1 MVLILGSIINLNDT
15 IFLYTDG
22 VTEAMN
28 KQHILFGEHRLLEIV
43 GELGELPLPDL
54 INSTLNRLDSF
65 VDGYEQSDDITIL
78 ALRFL
83 ASQQLN

>member
-1 MVLILGSIINLNDT
+1 
-15 IFLYTDG
+15 
-22 VTEAMN
+22 MN